1 MKKSAFS
8 ALFFAWAITQ
18 AAAAPEKY
26 EINPINSFVL
36 FKLRFLWASNISG
49 CFCGGVSG
57 MVSFDPAVPEK
68 STVELD
74 IKTDTL
80 DTGVALLNKDIKSPD
95 FLNMR
100 QFHSITF
107 KSKSVRKVDY
117 QQYMVIGDLTL
128 HGITKPLTLRADLI
142 GQGKDPKGELHAGAD
157 IRLMIRLSEFGV
169 KYQLPALGD
178 DVFLTIGVRN

>member
-1 MKKSAFS
+1 MKKPAFS
-8 ALFFAWAITQ
+8 ALFLAWAITQ

-36 FKLRFLWASNISG
+36 FMVGFLWASNISG

-95 FLNMR
+95 FLNVR

-107 KSKSVRKVDY
+107 KSKSVRKVDD

-157 IRLMIRLSEFGV
+157 IRLIVRLSEFGV
-169 KYQLPALGD
+169 KHQLPALGN